1 MTELC
6 VIHPGELSPLSWP
19 RIVRHLPE
27 GTRLRV
33 LELEALNGYW
43 EHDPAATVTGLA
55 DRLRVTLDPRIDRLL
70 VGWGVGGVIAEALAA
85 RMAVRPRR
93 TILLDSVAPYVSHK
107 PSDADLRRSYAML
120 VCARRGRA
128 HLIPT
133 DALDTMLER
142 LRRAAGSAR
151 VDILRKGYF
160 QHARAHQFNARLIA
174 SHQPSGVPVTVVQ
187 PTGSL
192 VRRPRLALLEPGRG
206 ARQRRRPLHDA
217 HRARPRRAAR
227 AAALAL
233 AYAVARS
240 RVVSARSA
248 CAAVS

>member
-93 TILLDSVAPYVSHK
+93 TFLLDTVAPYVAHR

-133 DALDTMLER
+133 DGLDSMLER
-142 LRRAAGSAR
+142 LAELGFGA
-151 VDILRKGYF
+151 VEILRKGYF
-160 QHARAHQFNARLIA
+160 QHARTHQFNARLIA
-174 SHQPSGVPVTVVQ
+174 SHQPSGVPLTVVQ

-192 VRRPRLALLEPGRG
+192 YGDLGWRYSNPVEALASGGDHYTMLTAPDHAVQLALLLSRWLTPS
-206 ARQRRRPLHDA
+206 LV
-217 HRARPRRAAR
+217 
-227 AAALAL
+227 
-233 AYAVARS
+233 AV
-240 RVVSARSA
+240 
-248 CAAVS
+248 

>member
-133 DALDTMLER
+133 DSLDTMLAR
-142 LRRAAGSAR
+142 LAELGFGA

-174 SHQPSGVPVTVVQ
+174 SHQPAGVPVTVVQ
-187 PTGSL
+187 PAESL
-192 VRRPRLALLEPGRG
+192 YGDLGWQFSNPVEALAGGGDHYTMLTAPDHTVQLALLLSRWLTPS
-206 ARQRRRPLHDA
+206 LV
-217 HRARPRRAAR
+217 AA
-227 AAALAL
+227 
-233 AYAVARS
+233 
-240 RVVSARSA
+240 
-248 CAAVS
+248 

>member
-6 VIHPGELSPLSWP
+6 VIHPGELSPLTWP
-19 RIVRHLPE
+19 RIARHLPE

-93 TILLDSVAPYVSHK
+93 TFLLDTVAPYVSHR

-133 DALDTMLER
+133 DGLDSMLER
-142 LRRAAGSAR
+142 LAELGFGA
-151 VDILRKGYF
+151 VEILRKGYF
-160 QHARAHQFNARLIA
+160 QHARTHQFNARLIA

-187 PTGSL
+187 PTDSL
-192 VRRPRLALLEPGRG
+192 YGDLGWHYSNPVEALASGGDHYTMLTAPDHAVQLALLLSRWLTPS
-206 ARQRRRPLHDA
+206 LV
-217 HRARPRRAAR
+217 
-227 AAALAL
+227 
-233 AYAVARS
+233 AV
-240 RVVSARSA
+240 
-248 CAAVS
+248 

>member
-1 MTELC
+1 VTELC

-19 RIVRHLPE
+19 RIARHLPE

-93 TILLDSVAPYVSHK
+93 TFLLDTVAPYVAHR

-133 DALDTMLER
+133 DGLDSMLER
-142 LRRAAGSAR
+142 LAELGFGA

-160 QHARAHQFNARLIA
+160 QHARTHQFNARLIA

-187 PTGSL
+187 PTDSL
-192 VRRPRLALLEPGRG
+192 YGDLGWHYSNPVESLASGGDHYSMLTAPDHAVQLALLLSRWLTPS
-206 ARQRRRPLHDA
+206 LV
-217 HRARPRRAAR
+217 
-227 AAALAL
+227 
-233 AYAVARS
+233 AV
-240 RVVSARSA
+240 
-248 CAAVS
+248 

>member
-1 MTELC
+1 VTELC
-6 VIHPGELSPLSWP
+6 VIHPGELSPLSWT
-19 RIVRHLPE
+19 RIVGHLPA

-55 DRLRVTLDPRIDRLL
+55 DRLRVTLDPRIDRVL

-133 DALDTMLER
+133 DALDPMIER
-142 LRRAAGSAR
+142 LSQLGFGA

-160 QHARAHQFNARLIA
+160 QHHRTQQFNYRLTARHEPA
-174 SHQPSGVPVTVVQ
+174 GVPVTVVQ

-192 VRRPRLALLEPGRG
+192 YGDLGWDMRVELLAAGGDHYTMLTDPDNVVSLALLLTRWLSP
-206 ARQRRRPLHDA
+206 AY
-217 HRARPRRAAR
+217 
-227 AAALAL
+227 AAA
-233 AYAVARS
+233 
-240 RVVSARSA
+240 
-248 CAAVS
+248 

>member
-133 DALDTMLER
+133 DSLDTMLER
-142 LRRAAGSAR
+142 LAELGFGA

-192 VRRPRLALLEPGRG
+192 YGDLGWQYSNPVEALASGGDHYTMLTAPDHTVQLALLLSRWLTPS
-206 ARQRRRPLHDA
+206 LV
-217 HRARPRRAAR
+217 AA
-227 AAALAL
+227 
-233 AYAVARS
+233 
-240 RVVSARSA
+240 
-248 CAAVS
+248 

>member
-107 PSDADLRRSYAML
+107 PSDADLHAYVNRVVENQITHGVKPEGMDLLKAAIHEAVGHFVADVKS
-120 VCARRGRA
+120 
-128 HLIPT
+128 HDFPT
-133 DALDTMLER
+133 DKE
-142 LRRAAGSAR
+142 
-151 VDILRKGYF
+151 
-160 QHARAHQFNARLIA
+160 
-174 SHQPSGVPVTVVQ
+174 
-187 PTGSL
+187 
-192 VRRPRLALLEPGRG
+192 
-206 ARQRRRPLHDA
+206 
-217 HRARPRRAAR
+217 
-227 AAALAL
+227 
-233 AYAVARS
+233 AY
-240 RVVSARSA
+240 
-248 CAAVS
+248 